1 MTEAVDVLHAIE
13 RLTALVGPGPV
24 PNPAA
29 LESARAVLASMGL
42 GNGSTGYRAEKLTA
56 VSDDFATWFGAGV
69 PAAISADASTFRTRL
84 LRDIEHLKKALARG
98 SESQD

>member
-13 RLTALVGPGPV
+13 RLTALVGPEPV

-29 LESARAVLASMGL
+29 LESVRAVLASMGL
-42 GNGSTGYRAEKLTA
+42 GNGSTGYRTEKLAA
-56 VSDDFATWFGAGV
+56 VSEDFATWFGVGV
-69 PAAISADASTFRTRL
+69 PAAISAVPGTFRTRL

-98 SESQD
+98 SEGQD